1 MNAEKTAKI
10 QCFLLLFTPFTVTFF
25 IIAYFGTNRDS
36 CPERQEFFYINLHN
50 SYVKRTNIVHNKQES
65 FATNKS
71 FMMQIMVILNKYR
84 LYRTKKSA

>member
-1 MNAEKTAKI
+1 M
-10 QCFLLLFTPFTVTFF
+10 FF

-36 CPERQEFFYINLHN
+36 CPERQEFFYTNLHN

-71 FMMQIMVILNKYR
+71 FMMQIMVMLNECK
-84 LYRTKKSA
+84 LYRTKKVLDSLPTLEYTNLVEKGSGL